1 MDSTAVA
8 TAVKM
13 WAAMHKDYINFENID
28 ESSYCITLSVSAQKH
43 QFQIFC
49 QQDSWK
55 PMFVVSEDPALNDW
69 LTTINKYIQMF
80 SNGVNIEQFVAE
92 LEKTLTKIFPKTAAN
107 PIEPKV
113 TISAPQFK
121 LPDNILPN
129 VEVVSQ
135 ETSEKVKPSLV
146 VPGSNVATAALGQP
160 NETKPHVQETE
171 AKDIDNVRSQ
181 IMKWIGENTY
191 VNVTLESIQPSFQV
205 ELSIGFPKIKFNI
218 LFTNEW
224 KPMIIM
230 SDSPFL
236 SEYLTPANIMLEDRM
251 QSGEAMQLSE
261 LMNMFALAYNEGQ
274 QQFQEQLN
282 LDSKPMV
289 DIDPL
294 AEPNLVG
301 STEIPPPPQPEPDVP
316 PEIPTEEDWI
326 MIIFPSIRRYLETDN
341 FQPWEVEE
349 WVRRVDKARH
359 ISSDE
364 GVRLIRSEIL
374 GGAAAPAEIAKF
386 IPKWKYLFGANAN
399 ANANTP
405 TEEDPNNIRY
415 KYNTKDGGEE
425 ATKRLVEEIHQLTAL
440 GDTKTSLGFVAK
452 PIGKNLFQWSV
463 ILTGFKPDSVLGQDL
478 IEYSLKHR
486 SQKNLDE
493 NKTIEPSDIVFEVK
507 FPADYPNSPP
517 LFRLIRPRLIVPDT
531 VDFGFD
537 PTTSNNNNNA
547 PNTNQ
552 PTTNATTFSEFERQK
567 AALNKGKHP
576 LSMSRQ
582 IERHSSNA
590 WNPQLHIVDLVK
602 RIRNVLET
610 GNIRVDNMMSTK
622 EGLPTVGSFWK
633 SYRCISSKNI
643 GRGDADQGGKIFL
656 PTSCVELLY
665 GENDTP
671 TWRGGFRHMEDE
683 SDDEDSMDVDNVPNG
698 PMVFEISSR
707 SGKRSFVGVLEFTA
721 PEGYAAL
728 PTWMMEN
735 LMVKESDP
743 LQIRRVKLPRGQF
756 LKLQPHSDKF
766 YEVGNA
772 KAMLEWVLRGFNA
785 LAVGDTIHVNHD
797 HKEYKFDVLH
807 VEPGQAIA
815 ITDSDLKVDFAEPL
829 EGSKDTGKSSFT
841 PDKPKTNNNPGVSMS
856 TELHRDGLLSSVEMN
871 RYDEEE
877 DKEQKKKAAVKD
889 AVGAASGRL
898 QNS

>member
-1 MDSTAVA
+1 
-8 TAVKM
+8 
-13 WAAMHKDYINFENID
+13 
-28 ESSYCITLSVSAQKH
+28 
-43 QFQIFC
+43 
-49 QQDSWK
+49 
-55 PMFVVSEDPALNDW
+55 
-69 LTTINKYIQMF
+69 
-80 SNGVNIEQFVAE
+80 
-92 LEKTLTKIFPKTAAN
+92 
-107 PIEPKV
+107 
-113 TISAPQFK
+113 
-121 LPDNILPN
+121 
-129 VEVVSQ
+129 
-135 ETSEKVKPSLV
+135 
-146 VPGSNVATAALGQP
+146 
-160 NETKPHVQETE
+160 
-171 AKDIDNVRSQ
+171 
-181 IMKWIGENTY
+181 
-191 VNVTLESIQPSFQV
+191 
-205 ELSIGFPKIKFNI
+205 
-218 LFTNEW
+218 
-224 KPMIIM
+224 
-230 SDSPFL
+230 
-236 SEYLTPANIMLEDRM
+236 
-251 QSGEAMQLSE
+251 
-261 LMNMFALAYNEGQ
+261 
-274 QQFQEQLN
+274 
-282 LDSKPMV
+282 
-289 DIDPL
+289 
-294 AEPNLVG
+294 
-301 STEIPPPPQPEPDVP
+301 
-316 PEIPTEEDWI
+316 
-326 MIIFPSIRRYLETDN
+326 
-341 FQPWEVEE
+341 
-349 WVRRVDKARH
+349 
-359 ISSDE
+359 
-364 GVRLIRSEIL
+364 
-374 GGAAAPAEIAKF
+374 
-386 IPKWKYLFGANAN
+386 
-399 ANANTP
+399 
-405 TEEDPNNIRY
+405 
-415 KYNTKDGGEE
+415 
-425 ATKRLVEEIHQLTAL
+425 L

-815 ITDSDLKVDFAEPL
+815 ITD
-829 EGSKDTGKSSFT
+829 
-841 PDKPKTNNNPGVSMS
+841 
-856 TELHRDGLLSSVEMN
+856 
-871 RYDEEE
+871 RYDRN
-877 DKEQKKKAAVKD
+877 AAWICTCV
-889 AVGAASGRL
+889 AY
-898 QNS
+898 